1 MLTNSEK
8 KKEVILLNSTKIT
21 LKYKIILGFL
31 GILFI
36 VILFSFFYIISSEE
50 RLFSFINFF
59 S

>member
-31 GILFI
+31 GFLFI